1 MLPVLRASGNEVSSL
16 PGKIL
21 LGANASK
28 RNFLEWSAQ
37 YPVIHLATHAVV
49 DNAAPLKSFIAFYQ
63 PREDTSFKNNLFENE
78 IYNLNLAGNQLVILS
93 ACETGNGQMINGEGI
108 ISLSRAFFY
117 SGARSVATTLW
128 KAEDV
133 SITFITK
140 HMHQYLMKGYD
151 KDEALQKAKLDYLQS
166 DEIDARFKI
175 PAYWA
180 PLVLSGDFNA
190 ITKPA
195 SHQTWLFVL
204 LAVIVILSVFILYRR
219 STFRAAG

>member
-1 MLPVLRASGNEVSSL
+1 MAGLPV
-16 PGKIL
+16 KIL
-21 LGANASK
+21 LGADASK

-49 DNAAPLKSFIAFYQ
+49 DNAAPLKSFIAFYR
-63 PREDTSFKNNLFENE
+63 PGKDTSFKNNLFENE
-78 IYNLNLAGNQLVILS
+78 IYNLNLAGNQLIILS
-93 ACETGNGQMINGEGI
+93 ACETGNGQMINGEGL

-117 SGARSVATTLW
+117 SGARSVAKTLW

-151 KDEALQKAKLDYLQS
+151 KDEALQKAKLDYLHS

-175 PAYWA
+175 SAYWA

-190 ITKPA
+190 IAKPA
-195 SHQTWLFVL
+195 NHQRWLFVF
-204 LAVIVILSVFILYRR
+204 LAIMGILGIFIWYRK
-219 STFRAAG
+219 SAFRTAK